1 MTIRQRQEIS
11 TVTPEPEA
19 TRLRLTQPDAVLHEP
34 VLARVSKSTFIFHA
48 FLCAMLCVS
57 LSARGEPTV
66 GQQFRDIM
74 AEIDAKCR
82 KEKLGPY
89 LDPNEPPRSAK
100 RTNGSCDT
108 ASSHVSVPAKR
119 GSWLKLSA
127 GHWVVSEKF
136 SKKKGHG
143 IRRV

>member
-11 TVTPEPEA
+11 TVIPESES
-19 TRLRLTQPDAVLHEP
+19 TRLGLVQPDAVLHES
-34 VLARVSKSTFIFHA
+34 VLVPMLKSAFVFHA
-48 FLCAMLCVS
+48 LLCAMLCVS

-66 GQQFRDIM
+66 GQQFRNIM

-100 RTNGSCDT
+100 RTT
-108 ASSHVSVPAKR
+108 
-119 GSWLKLSA
+119 
-127 GHWVVSEKF
+127 
-136 SKKKGHG
+136 
-143 IRRV
+143 